1 MYPITQLN
9 IYLLLK
15 HVRVIQHEKQN
26 KSGCKWS
33 LMEIEK
39 SQTAFIVV
47 ETGQTILDQPRF
59 TYNATD

>member
-26 KSGCKWS
+26 KSGC
-33 LMEIEK
+33 MEIEI